1 MEISLGVVVE
11 DVPYYAGDMGANC
24 RDIVVYS
31 TGSDP
36 RAAFCS
42 VWRLWLDDIL
52 SLFITGF

>member
-11 DVPYYAGDMGANC
+11 DVPYHAGGMGGNC

-36 RAAFCS
+36 NTAICS